1 MGIHRVARILAPCLP
16 RLQVA
21 RRPVTIAVAVSV
33 LAGSFQ
39 GVPTPSAWR
48 GQVSKSARPL
58 LGDWVLN
65 RDASDDPTPRPL
77 VGDRGN
83 QSRRSRPGG
92 FGISGFGFGR
102 SGRARGRDQ
111 EQKTERRTAAASEIR
126 DLMTAPRRLTI
137 AETRRGLRLTYGDGR
152 VVRLNPDGRE
162 HAGLAGTSG
171 QVTRRSWWEAERLV
185 AQIELETR
193 PKLHLV
199 QFYDVQDGKFGLQ
212 LVVTS
217 HFDGGPGGGED
228 REFRYIYDA
237 DPR

>member
-1 MGIHRVARILAPCLP
+1 MGIHRVARILAASLP

-102 SGRARGRDQ
+102 SGRARHGSLDNRQLDPQ
-111 EQKTERRTAAASEIR
+111 TVQ
-126 DLMTAPRRLTI
+126 
-137 AETRRGLRLTYGDGR
+137 
-152 VVRLNPDGRE
+152 
-162 HAGLAGTSG
+162 
-171 QVTRRSWWEAERLV
+171 ERL
-185 AQIELETR
+185 IW
-193 PKLHLV
+193 PH
-199 QFYDVQDGKFGLQ
+199 DVL
-212 LVVTS
+212 
-217 HFDGGPGGGED
+217 
-228 REFRYIYDA
+228 FRLC
-237 DPR
+237 